1 MDPRRIVMV
10 LGLNVGE
17 IGIVGEIRNLGE
29 FGIHGKIE
37 VCIVIMVNDGT
48 WLVFE
53 VMEFADD
60 GVFGI
65 EDDDEL
71 GICVFAESMDIGTVE
86 SFQYDFSAVQI
97 ATNDFSEENKLG
109 QGGFGA
115 VYKGELEDGQKIAVK
130 RLANNFGQGNPL
142 FKNEALLVVKLQHRM
157 EKMENGTPS
166 YMIDLTL
173 KMGSAGSL
181 HNIIRGIHI
190 RLLCV
195 QENITDRLTMGSIV
209 LMLKSLTILLPQPL
223 EPAFLV
229 HSMITDPEMPLPLKL

>member
-1 MDPRRIVMV
+1 
-10 LGLNVGE
+10 
-17 IGIVGEIRNLGE
+17 
-29 FGIHGKIE
+29 
-37 VCIVIMVNDGT
+37 MVNDGT

-60 GVFGI
+60 GMFGI

-71 GICVFAESMDIGTVE
+71 GICVFG
-86 SFQYDFSAVQI
+86 
-97 ATNDFSEENKLG
+97 
-109 QGGFGA
+109 
-115 VYKGELEDGQKIAVK
+115 
-130 RLANNFGQGNPL
+130 
-142 FKNEALLVVKLQHRM
+142 M

-195 QENITDRLTMGSIV
+195 QENVTDRPTMGSIV
-209 LMLKSLTILLPQPL
+209 LMLKSLTILLTQPL